1 MGVIVFLGNL
11 KYGLSICLAY
21 IMAFFILFKRQEIL
35 TNPIVAKKWEDVYEK
50 VLEQSKKTLPPE
62 PEPEKEPDV
71 KICPTCGCNLLLTK
85 STD

>member
-1 MGVIVFLGNL
+1 MGVVFLGNL

-35 TNPIVAKKWEDVYEK
+35 TDKKYEDVYKK

-62 PEPEKEPDV
+62 PEPEKEPDA
-71 KICPTCGCNLLLTK
+71 KICPTCGCHLLLTK
-85 STD
+85 TTD